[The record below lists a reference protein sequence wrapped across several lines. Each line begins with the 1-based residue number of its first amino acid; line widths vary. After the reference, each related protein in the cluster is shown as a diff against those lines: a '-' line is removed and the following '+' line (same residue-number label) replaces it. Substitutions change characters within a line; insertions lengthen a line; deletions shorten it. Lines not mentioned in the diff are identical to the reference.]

1 MTDRMNPARHIQAQ
15 SLVTL
20 IRWQGWVLS
29 STCSILWG
37 FVQ

>member
-1 MTDRMNPARHIQAQ
+1 MIDRVPSFPHIQAQ

-29 STCSILWG
+29 RSRSSSLGCAP
-37 FVQ
+37 